1 MKKLAVTI
9 NLTLD
14 VPEHWSL
21 VQTPEGLDVLSIG
34 DGQYLDLTFEPM
46 VANEID
52 GEWTNAVTDEFMDDL
67 LDMVYSEEV
76 DMKMLT
82 S

>member
-46 VANEID
+46 VTRDIE
-52 GEWTNAVTDEFMDDL
+52 GTWTNGVSEEFLNDL
-67 LDMVYSEEV
+67 LDRVVSEEV
-76 DMKMLT
+76 GYRLD
-82 S
+82 